1 MKFTQEFCPVCA
13 ANDLEV
19 YNSMIDYANDPAI
32 GYIYFICNGCGH
44 EFEVIKE
51 AEVNT

>member
-1 MKFTQEFCPVCA
+1 MKFTNEKCPKC
-13 ANDLEV
+13 NEHDLEV
-19 YNSMIDYANDPAI
+19 YNSIIDYSHDPAL
-32 GYIYFICNGCGH
+32 GYIFFVCSTCGE

>member
-1 MKFTQEFCPVCA
+1 MKFTNEFCPVCA
-13 ANDLEV
+13 GNDLEV
-19 YNSMIDYANDPAI
+19 YSSTIDYATDPAT
-32 GYIYFICNGCGH
+32 GYIFFICLGCAH